1 MFCFKILKQT
11 FKIQIAF
18 VKNGELMCGLVG
30 LAGNFQKELLFSM
43 MESLKH
49 RGEDSSGFYL
59 YDGED
64 CCLCNDFDLFSDW
77 KIEFPEVTVYMRNS
91 RGIQV

>member
-1 MFCFKILKQT
+1 
-11 FKIQIAF
+11 
-18 VKNGELMCGLVG
+18 MCGLVG

-77 KIEFPEVTVYMRNS
+77 KIEFPDYGLNEESEGNS
-91 RGIQV
+91 SANAVSSDG